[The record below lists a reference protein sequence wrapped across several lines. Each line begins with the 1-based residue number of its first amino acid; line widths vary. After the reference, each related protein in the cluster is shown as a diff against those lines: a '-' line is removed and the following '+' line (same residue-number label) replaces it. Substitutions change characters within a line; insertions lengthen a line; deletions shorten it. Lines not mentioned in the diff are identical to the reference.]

1 VEYLAVLLPSAT
13 LAVLFYFVMR
23 SILNADRSEREAMTR
38 AGELRRDEV
47 RSGEPGVETEDPD
60 DGPEIVTPN
69 SGK

>member
-1 VEYLAVLLPSAT
+1 MEYLAVLLPSAT

-38 AGELRRDEV
+38 AGELNRDEV
-47 RSGEPGVETEDPD
+47 RSSEPAVETDDPD
-60 DGPEIVTPN
+60 DGPEMGTPN

>member
-1 VEYLAVLLPSAT
+1 
-13 LAVLFYFVMR
+13 MR

-47 RSGEPGVETEDPD
+47 RSGEPAAETDDPD
-60 DGPEIVTPN
+60 DAPEMDTPN